1 MYGYTET
8 TPGTLGPQFLLL
20 CVWTCHWGGGA
31 LIQYIWQVT
40 LAVIKSES
48 KNTASKVMFFF
59 SSCHPYILKSFTKS
73 FIKFKHIC
81 ATSQM
86 HRVVNLRVSPHGR
99 VANGSVD
106 SGMRRCTKWND
117 VWFIPCL
124 AAPWIKVWPSH
135 ESLLLMQT
143 LRLIPRLLIQ
153 NLFLIRSSNE
163 LYEH

>member
-1 MYGYTET
+1 MPLRRWSPHPVHMAGDSRFNQKWIKKTQ
-8 TPGTLGPQFLLL
+8 PQKLR
-20 CVWTCHWGGGA
+20 
-31 LIQYIWQVT
+31 
-40 LAVIKSES
+40 
-48 KNTASKVMFFF
+48 FF

-117 VWFIPCL
+117 MWFIPCL